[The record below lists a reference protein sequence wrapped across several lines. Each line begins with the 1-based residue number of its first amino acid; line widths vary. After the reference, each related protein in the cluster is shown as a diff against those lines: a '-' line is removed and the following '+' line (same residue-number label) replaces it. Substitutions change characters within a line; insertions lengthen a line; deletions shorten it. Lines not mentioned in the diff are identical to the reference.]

1 MPLPLNPPMAA
12 AGGHVLKTRALSAKS
27 RALTTH
33 QLAFGSA
40 VCRHHVA
47 IADRFPA
54 TRLIVDS
61 LTTRRNTRHSVVLT
75 FSVVKLLSTLEVSG
89 MSVGPTLIILVC
101 NLCPSF

>member
-27 RALTTH
+27 RALTT

-54 TRLIVDS
+54 TRLIFDS